1 MVAAIGKANFVKGE
15 WLKPGAVLID
25 VGINSVDD
33 AAAPRGYRLVGDADF
48 ASCAE
53 VCSAITPVPGGVGE
67 CFALFWLHPRASRL
81 HLLNPGYPRPNPP
94 ATGPMT
100 IAMLLSNT
108 VDLFE
113 GRKEE

>member
-1 MVAAIGKANFVKGE
+1 MVASIGKANFVQGE

-67 CFALFWLHPRASRL
+67 CFALIWPPPTRAASTFSTPPHPTRHRPDDDCNASL
-81 HLLNPGYPRPNPP
+81 QHG
-94 ATGPMT
+94 GP
-100 IAMLLSNT
+100 I
-108 VDLFE
+108 
-113 GRKEE
+113 